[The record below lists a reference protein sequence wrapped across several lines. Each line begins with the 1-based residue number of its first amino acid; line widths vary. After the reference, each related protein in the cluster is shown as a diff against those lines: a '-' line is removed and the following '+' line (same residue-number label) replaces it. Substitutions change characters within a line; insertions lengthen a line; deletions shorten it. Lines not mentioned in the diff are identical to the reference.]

1 MHPIQRRF
9 FRNELRRVR
18 ARALADAEAYA
29 EPLHALERLGRF
41 LDPGALT
48 LGRASRALS
57 GIAAASDL
65 AQELPERWPQYHRPA
80 PRLLR
85 TVTDSRNDVM
95 HIGARARHLT
105 THAVEVCLVLE
116 DALQNG
122 LDRVS
127 DFMVSDRVVI
137 ERWQPLSLLRQQML
151 EHSFTFL
158 PIRPATPDG
167 GWLLVADHHLARFL
181 GERKGRL
188 DRLAM
193 SVGRALDDG
202 LGHEAAKVIDADTP
216 VSAARQQLEYR
227 PFLVRSEDRIL
238 GIVTAFDLL

>member
-1 MHPIQRRF
+1 MDATQRRF

-41 LDPGALT
+41 LDPGAFT
-48 LGRASRALS
+48 LGRASKALS
-57 GIAAASDL
+57 GIAAESNL
-65 AQELPERWPQYHRPA
+65 AQKLSERWPQYHRPF

-85 TVTDSRNDVM
+85 TVTEARNDVM

-127 DFMVSDRVVI
+127 DFMVADPVVI

-202 LGHEAAKVIDADTP
+202 LGHEAARVIEADTP
-216 VSAARQQLEYR
+216 VSAAREQLEDR